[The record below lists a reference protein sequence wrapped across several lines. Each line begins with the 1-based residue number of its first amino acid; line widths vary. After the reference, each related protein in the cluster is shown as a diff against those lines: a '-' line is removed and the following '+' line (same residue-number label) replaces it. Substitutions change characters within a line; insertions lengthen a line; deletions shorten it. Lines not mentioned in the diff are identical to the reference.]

1 MLQELAKNMM
11 NSSYGKLALSI
22 LRELLELTTNEE
34 LIMNM
39 IKSGAITECKEIFLE
54 GNRFF

>member
-1 MLQELAKNMM
+1 M
-11 NSSYGKLALSI
+11 NSSYGKLALNI
-22 LRELLELTTNEE
+22 NRELNEMTTNEE

-39 IKSGAITECKEIFLE
+39 LKTGAITDCKEIFLE